1 MFSKKKS
8 PATIFQLCNTEGY
21 SFHHNSSGDENNF
34 AYGAHFTT
42 PKGGTVLAADDMRL
56 NRTTITPVLRQ
67 CPEKF
72 ALHPGAPKS
81 FISLDCETNGLWGK
95 PYAVAMVVYRNG
107 QPAESLCLSCPIEG
121 ELDGWLVQN
130 PHLVKVEGS
139 EVVTYAEMMRRAAEF
154 YHHHSTRNDA
164 GEVVE
169 AWGNPDHN
177 TTPVLFHCGMVVEGG
192 FFRALREME
201 LIGAF
206 DAPMAPIEVADFLR
220 SAGENPTSV
229 DGYITKHALPTA
241 DGATHNPLYDAR
253 QAATAYLHL
262 IEL

>member
-1 MFSKKKS
+1 MFSKKN
-8 PATIFQLCNTEGY
+8 PVTIFQLCNAEGY
-21 SFHHNSSGDENNF
+21 LFHHNSGGDENNH
-34 AYGAHFTT
+34 AYGAHFSAA
-42 PKGGTVLAADDMRL
+42 KGGTVLASDGMRL
-56 NRTTITPVLRQ
+56 NRLSILPVIRQ

-72 ALHPGAPKS
+72 SVHPHAPTS

-107 QPAESLCLSCPIEG
+107 KPTESICLSCPIEG

-130 PHLVKVEGS
+130 PHLVEVEGS
-139 EVVTYAEMMRRAAEF
+139 EITTYAEMMRRAAEF
-154 YHHHSTRNDA
+154 YSHHATRNDD

-177 TTPVLFHCGMVVEGG
+177 TTPILFHCGLVVEGG
-192 FFRALREME
+192 FFRTLREMN

-206 DAPMAPIEVADFLR
+206 DAPMAPIEVADYLR
-220 SAGENPTSV
+220 SAGENPASV
-229 DGYITKHALPTA
+229 DSYCEKYSLPKA
-241 DGATHNPLYDAR
+241 EGATHNPLYDAK

-262 IEL
+262 ITL